1 MVAISALDYYF
12 VGKKILRVVDI
23 AASTL
28 IVREAGG
35 FVKTI
40 DGDDLDMEFNLI
52 ERTSVVAACSEK
64 LISNLLPKA

>member
-12 VGKKILRVVDI
+12 VGKDILRVIDI

-40 DGDDLDMEFNLI
+40 SRDDLDMGFNLE
-52 ERTSVVAACSEK
+52 ERTSILAACSEK
-64 LISNLLPKA
+64 LIDDLLSKA